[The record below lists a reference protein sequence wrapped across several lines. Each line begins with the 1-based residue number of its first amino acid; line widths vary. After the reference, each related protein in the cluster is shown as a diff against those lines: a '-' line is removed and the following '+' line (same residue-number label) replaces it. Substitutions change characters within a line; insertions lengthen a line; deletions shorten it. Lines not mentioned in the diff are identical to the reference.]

1 MKLDLLRQCKQE
13 RTRKR
18 HTEPSDRTR
27 FIGPPDKIR
36 AVRKFATS
44 LGLTDI
50 EDTTDYREAFPE
62 FAGKER
68 QVAFRA
74 YRVREG
80 LTQDQLAALTGI
92 PRRHISDMEN
102 GRRPIGKENAKKLAQ
117 ALAADYRMFL

>member
-1 MKLDLLRQCKQE
+1 MQE
-13 RTRKR
+13 RTRKHR
-18 HTEPSDRTR
+18 TEPSDTAR
-27 FIGPPDKIR
+27 FIGSPDAIR

-80 LTQDQLAALTGI
+80 LTQDQLAALSGI

-102 GRRPIGKENAKKLAQ
+102 GRRPIGRDNARKLAQ
-117 ALAADYRMFL
+117 ALNADYRIFL

>member
-1 MKLDLLRQCKQE
+1 MQE

-18 HTEPSDRTR
+18 HTEKHHTEASDVAR
-27 FIGPPDKIR
+27 FIGSPDKIR

-50 EDTTDYREAFPE
+50 EDTVDYREAFPE

-68 QVAFRA
+68 QVAVRA
-74 YRVREG
+74 YRIREG

-117 ALAADYRMFL
+117 ALNADYRMFL